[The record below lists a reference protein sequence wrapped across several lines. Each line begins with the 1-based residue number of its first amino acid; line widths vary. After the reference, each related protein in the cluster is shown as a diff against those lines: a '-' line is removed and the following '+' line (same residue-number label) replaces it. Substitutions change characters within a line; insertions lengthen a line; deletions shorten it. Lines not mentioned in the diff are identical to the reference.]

1 MTDKIV
7 VLTTCGSQKEARR
20 VARALVE
27 SKLAACTNIVQA
39 PVESVYRW
47 KGKVE
52 SAQEFLLIIKTSR
65 ARFRAL
71 EKKIR
76 QMHSYKV
83 PEIIAIPIASGSR
96 DYLKWLSD
104 SIRSVRQ

>member
-7 VLTTCGSQKEARR
+7 VLTTCGSQREALRL
-20 VARALVE
+20 ARALVE
-27 SKLAACTNIVQA
+27 NKLAACANIVQA
-39 PVESVYRW
+39 PVESIYRW

-52 SAQEFLLIIKTSR
+52 SAKELLLIIKTSR

-83 PEIIAIPIASGSR
+83 PEIIAIPVASGSR

-104 SIRSVRQ
+104 SIRAVRQ